1 MSRIEKAT
9 PAHYESHEVP
19 FGRSYEWHPE
29 QIIVECDCGQKLLL
43 TGTSNLPSCPECG
56 LDYGSLVHEIRR
68 REKRRLRDE
77 DDPPWQCD
85 DQGQEDQH
93 LRDEQAYP
101 EDSPWR
107 YNDVT
112 SGFVGEDEV
121 RWEKARKR
129 QGL

>member
-1 MSRIEKAT
+1 MARIEKAT
-9 PAHYESHEVP
+9 PAHYEIHEVP
-19 FGRSYEWHPE
+19 FARSYEWHPE
-29 QIIVECDCGQKLLL
+29 HVIVECDCGQKLLL

-68 REKRRLRDE
+68 REKRQLRDE
-77 DDPPWQCD
+77 DKHPWHYDEQS
-85 DQGQEDQH
+85 QEDQH
-93 LRDEQAYP
+93 LRDEEAYP

-112 SGFVGEDEV
+112 GGFVGDDEV

-129 QGL
+129 QDL

>member
-29 QIIVECDCGQKLLL
+29 QIMVECDCGQKLLL

-77 DDPPWQCD
+77 DEHPWQYD

-112 SGFVGEDEV
+112 SGFVGDDEV

-129 QGL
+129 QGF

>member
-29 QIIVECDCGQKLLL
+29 QIIVKCDCGQKLLL

-77 DDPPWQCD
+77 DEHPWQYD

-112 SGFVGEDEV
+112 SGFVGDDEV

-129 QGL
+129 QGF

>member
-29 QIIVECDCGQKLLL
+29 QVIVECDCGQKLLL

-77 DDPPWQCD
+77 DEHPWQYD
-85 DQGQEDQH
+85 AQGQEDQH

-112 SGFVGEDEV
+112 SGFVGDDEV

-129 QGL
+129 QGF

>member
-9 PAHYESHEVP
+9 PAHYETHEVP

-29 QIIVECDCGQKLLL
+29 QIMVECDCGQKLLL

-77 DDPPWQCD
+77 DEHPWQCD
-85 DQGQEDQH
+85 DQGQDDQH

-112 SGFVGEDEV
+112 SGLVGEDEV

-129 QGL
+129 QGF

>member
-1 MSRIEKAT
+1 MSRTEKAT

-29 QIIVECDCGQKLLL
+29 QISVECDCGQKLLL

-77 DDPPWQCD
+77 DEHPWQYD

-112 SGFVGEDEV
+112 SGFVGDDEV

-129 QGL
+129 QGF

>member
-1 MSRIEKAT
+1 MSRTEKAT

-43 TGTSNLPSCPECG
+43 AGTSNLPSCPECG

-77 DDPPWQCD
+77 DEHPWQYD

-112 SGFVGEDEV
+112 SGFVGDDEV

-129 QGL
+129 QGF

>member
-77 DDPPWQCD
+77 DEHPWQYD

-112 SGFVGEDEV
+112 SGFVGDDEV
-121 RWEKARKR
+121 QWEKARKR
-129 QGL
+129 QGF

>member
-1 MSRIEKAT
+1 MLRIEKAT

-77 DDPPWQCD
+77 DEHPWQYD

-112 SGFVGEDEV
+112 SGFVGDDEA

-129 QGL
+129 QGF